1 MEKNTVKWVR
11 TLGLAGVSFFLI
23 YAAKEETYQPPLEL
37 KVPARISGETQ
48 YLRIPVVAL
57 IYTHVTRWPVELIRK
72 PTDPPTVKTVRKKV
86 PPPPQVPDS
95 EVERIMEELRLGQL
109 FYWTNSSMKCF
120 VDVFPIVVKDAL
132 EPKDIYDTSE
142 YRFPLA
148 EDVKKRLAEYGFEPL
163 GSNPVT
169 PDTKRAAGLLHLV
182 IEQVWNEKEK
192 KWVYSGR
199 GGGFTVGPDI
209 YGVGVSW
216 WQVTPADA
224 GPNNQWLMVHEFHH
238 DLDAMF
244 AFSGQ
249 EDYWFNHPSP
259 TENNVARLGE
269 HYDDNAYILRRWL
282 PLEKWFTNHYGEVK
296 SFIDRDEDG
305 VPDDDPTL
313 PVDEKR
319 FGSSPDSKDTD
330 RDGLTDLEEVM
341 AWNGINRGLG
351 DVFMS
356 EHFYPDPKNPDS
368 DSDGILDGDDPYP
381 LYPIHPFIPMKSPEI
396 DGKLEDDEWSKFAEF
411 KDERIQGILYVQ
423 WKELDALY
431 FALELPGPAGIK
443 IQIDALNDGWFIG
456 RDNYRIVVNKEG
468 KVTETTIIDS
478 SSPGKWPHDDKTFV
492 KPEDVR
498 VVHSREGEKNI
509 YEIAIPRNWY
519 TGLSLEPCQ
528 ILGLNIG
535 LKPDDGNP
543 FYVMLFE
550 PHTLVQLRL
559 VKPTES
565 CKV

>member
-1 MEKNTVKWVR
+1 MKWMR
-11 TLGLAGVSFFLI
+11 TLGLAGVALLLVH
-23 YAAKEETYQPPLEL
+23 AEKEEKYQPPPEL
-37 KVPARISGETQ
+37 KVPAKISGETQ

-57 IYTHVTRWPVELIRK
+57 IYTNVTRWPEELIRE

-86 PPPPQVPDS
+86 PPPPQIPDS
-95 EVERIMEELRLGQL
+95 EVERIKEELRLGQL
-109 FYWTNSSMKCF
+109 FYWTNSHLKCF
-120 VDVFPIVVKDAL
+120 VDVFPIVVKEAL
-132 EPKDIYDTSE
+132 EPKDVYDTSE

-148 EDVKKRLAEYGFEPL
+148 EDVKKRLAEYGFEPI

-169 PDTKRAAGLLHLV
+169 PDTKRVAGLLHLV
-182 IEQVWNEKEK
+182 IEQIWNEKEK

-216 WQVTPADA
+216 WQVTPENA
-224 GPNNQWLMVHEFHH
+224 GPNNEWLMVHEFHH

-296 SFIDRDEDG
+296 SFRDQDEDG
-305 VPDDDPTL
+305 VPDEDPSL
-313 PVDEKR
+313 PLDEKR
-319 FGSSPDSKDTD
+319 FGSSPNSKDSD
-330 RDGLTDLEEVM
+330 NDGLTDLEEVM

-351 DVFMS
+351 DVFMTG
-356 EHFYPDPKNPDS
+356 HFYPDPQNPDS
-368 DSDGILDGDDPYP
+368 DSDGIRDGDDPYP
-381 LYPIHPFIPMKSPEI
+381 IYPIRSSIPMKSPKI
-396 DGKLEDDEWSKFAEF
+396 DGKLEAEEWVKFAEIQ
-411 KDERIQGILYVQ
+411 DDRINGTLYFQ
-423 WKELDALY
+423 WNELDALY
-431 FALELPGPAGIK
+431 LALELSRPAGIK

-456 RDNYRIVVNKEG
+456 RDNYRVVVSKDAQG
-468 KVTETTIIDS
+468 KETTIIDS
-478 SSPGKWPHDDKTFV
+478 SVPGRWPYDNRTSV
-492 KPEDVR
+492 KAEDLKVA
-498 VVHSREGEKNI
+498 SSSEGEKTI
-509 YEIAIPRNWY
+509 YEISIPRNWY

-528 ILGLNIG
+528 IFGFNIG
-535 LKPDDGNP
+535 VKPDDGKP
-543 FYVMLFE
+543 FYVTLFE

-559 VKPTES
+559 IKPGEP